1 MTEVASRTYAD
12 FVLPPRVVT
21 KIDVSRLVS
30 ELEKVDN
37 DLTATALRAEKGG
50 SAVTAPALSQNMTDF
65 LAQNELKI
73 EDGKVRSDLIKEL
86 HQLKDKVPVIHMTF
100 AVTADPETLQQLVL
114 WIRTNIDPHTVIE
127 VGLQPSLVAGVY
139 LRTPNHVHDLSLR
152 QMLKAGRGKLA
163 EELGALRGQ

>member
-1 MTEVASRTYAD
+1 MTDVAPKAYAD
-12 FVLPPRVVT
+12 LTLPPSVVT
-21 KIDVSRLVS
+21 RIDVSHLVN

-37 DLTATALRAEKGG
+37 DLTTAAVRAEKGG
-50 SAVTAPALSQNMTDF
+50 PAVPESVLSQQMTDF

-73 EDGKVRSDLIKEL
+73 DDGKVRSDLIKEL
-86 HQLKDKVPVIHMTF
+86 RLLKDKVPVIHMTF
-100 AVTADPETLQQLVL
+100 AVTADPETLQQLAL
-114 WIRTNIDPHTVIE
+114 WIRTNVDPRAVIE

-152 QMLKAGRGKLA
+152 QMLKTGRGKLA